1 MNPCGKYAN
10 KKAHPQM
17 GALTMD
23 GGSLLLI
30 QKALVNP
37 FDDAIGGSTY
47 AFIAIDGDIVS
58 TKLKECV
65 LVVVCNP

>member
-23 GGSLLLI
+23 GDMLLLI

-37 FDDAIGGSTY
+37 FDDAVI
-47 AFIAIDGDIVS
+47 
-58 TKLKECV
+58 
-65 LVVVCNP
+65 